1 MKIRITPY
9 QLGVFRKLNKTI
21 FASLFLVLLFANPI
35 VQITGVF
42 ENNKFELVDS
52 SEKEEPA
59 EQENVSELENEIK
72 FLQSIDIFSFQKD
85 IKKQSVYFI
94 IQSSFLNYKQDIQLP
109 PPRIV

>member
-1 MKIRITPY
+1 MKIKTTTY
-9 QLGVFRKLNKTI
+9 QSGNFRKLNKTI
-21 FASLFLVLLFANPI
+21 FAALFLVLIFANPI

-42 ENNKFELVDS
+42 ENSKYELVDT

-59 EQENVSELENEIK
+59 EQENVSELENGTK
-72 FLQSIDIFSFQKD
+72 FLQSNDAFSFQKET
-85 IKKQSVYFI
+85 KKQSFYFI